1 MDICMDYAKNLYVNG
16 LGGGYSDWSE
26 EWSAG
31 LRGDLKDI
39 GQNPLEVFG
48 VFLPTW
54 GLHYVLK
61 TNAPNTSGDWGMIQ
75 GPVPYSWGGTWIAAN
90 AKTQNPNAAREL
102 IRYLTTDNAFL
113 ESWAKNTGD
122 LVSNNEVINKIKNN
136 FKEPFL
142 GGQNHYA
149 AFADMA
155 ENVNGKLLQGT
166 DELINNQFNYIL
178 WNYVNGD
185 KTKEEALDY
194 FRKQVAN
201 ELSEE
206 SLKRLRLILN

>member
-1 MDICMDYAKNLYVNG
+1 
-16 LGGGYSDWSE
+16 
-26 EWSAG
+26 
-31 LRGDLKDI
+31 
-39 GQNPLEVFG
+39 
-48 VFLPTW
+48 
-54 GLHYVLK
+54 
-61 TNAPNTSGDWGMIQ
+61 
-75 GPVPYSWGGTWIAAN
+75 
-90 AKTQNPNAAREL
+90 
-102 IRYLTTDNAFL
+102 
-113 ESWAKNTGD
+113 
-122 LVSNNEVINKIKNN
+122 
-136 FKEPFL
+136 
-142 GGQNHYA
+142 
-149 AFADMA
+149 MA